1 VPATLKKGNGGN
13 LYVAERL
20 RSNHKLYNADP
31 KEECAKR
38 CYEDH
43 ASSTFTLL
51 YDEYCMC
58 ASDTNLVTEN
68 NAYTV
73 SIPSY
78 WGNKYCSDK
87 VSKGSVATSSSAYVG
102 GDAQTCAN
110 ECAKKLFEGKL
121 GDVDIT
127 QDTTIYVSHGNCCSR
142 PTGCFCHAQT
152 LNGQCSDSAN
162 QIYYSTYTLRKLSIT
177 AQSLSWI
184 VEAAKSYT
192 IDSNAFSELYNRD
205 KTIECANR
213 CMVKFPDTQK
223 IVMDENNGC
232 ACGIGACKT
241 IKPAEGKKV
250 YALSQNPHDLATIF
264 ECESQSGLEMTS
276 VQCKCGDDAMCSTG
290 SYCSAAKYEYLQESG
305 TVCPSGTER
314 VTSYE
319 ECSEA
324 IKNMKADV
332 CSGKLCKTDKVLSF
346 WTASQPVGCYW
357 NQAADE
363 TRSNGWKG
371 LATVY
376 MRHRAPS
383 SNNHHPQYRL
393 QKGMIGGHPRDYKG
407 LSCTSKPEI
416 YTTSFTHGN
425 GKDADKVFN
434 QQCAHWCVTT
444 HLTNTCGEDLT
455 GIMAG
460 TNNKCYCAYLQ
471 SHGTYKYVSADYT
484 TYDLVFDRNDRA
496 ICRNKVEDIKPVCLE
511 TPRRPTSEEYYFA
524 KTCDIPIKTF
534 EECIAAIK
542 MTDGSKYLGVTQVN
556 WWTEPT
562 GCFRMHNNAYFN
574 SHATG
579 TPIQNIAGFRAVGC
593 KRKKSEP
600 VGLDSN
606 AINLTP
612 DFVYNFKEGQ
622 CGISKGQYLPSRGYV
637 LDEQHAF
644 CVNGRFPMEG
654 FNTDVKY
661 EAGHFTDGFDNLFET
676 IYEGK
681 RCTGPGQGK
690 PIFGEYSESHT
701 ANTMP
706 SGAHVSQH
714 LAWFDDLGNYCGA
727 NSGDSYAGYPC
738 KQNNIPNCWGDCDN
752 DGQCAAGLKCF
763 QRDGNEMPPTC
774 HGSET
779 GYNGYD
785 YCYDPNGPRV
795 RNGNPLR
802 HASNFD
808 VECAR
813 RCADSYPS
821 KNLDGFYRAYG
832 GGTCTC
838 LWTDGCSS
846 TSTWDTDA
854 TSPMPPGFLT
864 RRFLPETKRLL
875 KTAYGTKRISKD
887 HPLYDPDPN
896 TECMNR
902 CLAAYPDTKYFY
914 VTSGGLV
921 PENECVCATS
931 SCTDRKKTDSPV
943 KIYKIDAGPIDMALE
958 NALAQEQGRN
968 DKSVSAW
975 TKSTD
980 FNSQEKR
987 IAKVKTWT
995 KKFDGECATD
1005 ATLTAVGL
1013 DQRRMYAGLPSGAD
1027 GPTSTY
1033 PDGTTAAQATHQK
1046 RVDECA
1052 KACQRHYPEYR
1063 GFFVRHQSQSIKKG
1077 RCYCEHEP
1085 SATCTRSVST
1095 DYERWDFV
1103 EAVNPLDQGCA
1114 AAKWSELMC
1123 NGDDPIQL
1131 LETREYFKTNC
1142 RWLNHHKDTYAI
1154 FDAPASG
1161 QTSCAANGYEPITTA
1176 AECLAAG
1183 IALSNDVDGV
1193 ITTANWA
1200 NQIGYCFKWGGSTF
1214 FNPQTTSDKCG
1225 HTSYLGNPDYGP
1237 CICKKSGS
1245 TYGCVPKE
1253 EGAQTDGVHLAD
1265 LYTGCME
1272 ATGVSNDFK
1281 RTSIIE
1287 DVPMTGAG
1295 AKTCMEKCKVAGFSN
1310 MILYCPNVA
1319 PDGSHRVH
1327 CSCSI
1332 LVGAQS
1338 SKAMFPRTSDGRC
1351 EGRGNIGTANGP
1363 VVNPSWYGHCWN
1375 SANDN
1380 VGFGRGL
1387 VDGFR
1392 FGHGD
1397 VRAFYNIEAFQT
1409 EGNTVKVAVKV
1420 TSSTQSS
1427 DYGSYS
1433 SSRAF
1438 DNDFGT
1444 YSHTALRTN
1453 GHWIQANLVSG
1464 IKKISRVDIYNKGTG
1479 DIAARLKNF
1488 KIEYQ
1493 LTSSTSWEKC
1503 SSESGTFTDM
1513 RGYPCIV
1520 EDPRGIKAVRVRM
1533 EPSGF
1538 KFIRT
1543 GECNT
1548 GDEWWKSNSLTG
1560 NEAERAE
1567 KCAAL
1572 CRKTNYRG
1580 FIISPTGGCYCESA
1594 NSKTCGVDND
1604 SWRRYDFNNHY
1615 LHLRE
1620 MKIYQDA
1627 RVSSDEAYDVKFGYC
1642 DTTKIQTYMGTPYH
1656 VNQHLTWF
1664 DDLGTKCSGS
1674 GTSVRG
1680 YTCKQNNI
1688 PNCWGDC
1695 DNDGQCASGLKCFQR
1710 NGNEM
1715 PPSCAES
1722 TGTSG
1727 GDYCYDPGKPRN
1739 VDWQTCADRC
1749 KNTDGCIAFRWYS
1762 YSGINYC
1769 DLAGDNCDNPITSG
1783 PHWHSYILR
1792 ESPTNGYRGYCT
1804 DVLAGHPKYTSG
1816 TLATCKADCDAAGAL
1831 CLGYSYQHDDTHQCI
1846 LSSTSC
1852 MEENQYE
1859 ENRYSWRRY
1868 PKEVPEKL
1876 EVAAYLAPL
1885 TQVFGSGVTKYPVL
1899 PEDVVFEGCGHC
1911 ASTQNYFIPF
1921 HQEFGDLGA
1930 DPLPVFSPPLDA
1942 PFVVD
1947 NSYHTALTSIGHEL
1961 MYKQCAQ
1968 VCALSDPTR
1977 PFGFVRTTDRICY
1990 CSAGCNGRSKSS
2002 SSQGEK
2008 CTPSSAEYYASFKAA
2023 GRLQQFSRP
2032 VPPYK
2037 PINWIISKGSMMKV
2051 TGVHMEVKSPATCA
2065 QFCAADG
2072 CKWFRHGGVGKF
2084 ADMCTTMAPGTMKTP
2099 QFRLTYNK
2107 AYCKNTVGYNT
2118 FLSESELTSLRGVSR
2133 DHMRDHWF
2141 YEWARKRTREG
2152 CARHC
2157 YARGHTA
2164 FFVQFDHKPISCSC
2178 AKDSCDVWDTA
2189 SNTVNVVSQSCCRVF
2204 HITEPKTTP
2213 TADFYND
2220 KAYEWYGLR
2229 GYYMREY
2236 GHHWMQHVNPSY
2248 TNPVTG
2254 VADLSRDLG
2263 RSPPRLPTS
2272 DVLYDLDPL
2281 QECANRCAAAG
2292 WQLFFSN
2299 AASSSVVGAFS
2310 DLCSACGTNDLA
2322 KYWDAS
2328 GLVSSSH
2335 HNAYV
2340 IKQVAGVTGTYE
2352 VGPTVTWR
2360 EKTKSTQYKDCS
2372 STRNWESNNLEYKS
2386 FSQSLSKSK
2395 EPEECKC
2402 GENAFCT
2409 AEEDCLETKDGFGG
2423 SSSYECKRRIMPE
2436 HLQTLQTGHTQV
2448 LATIPERNVE
2458 FWNAGFDAEEDVC
2471 RCGTGYGTF
2480 CRPSQTCFTHG
2491 NEALCGDFLGPD
2503 NAVGFS
2509 TTCPQGKYSPTLDQA
2524 IDCLDCPAGYFSGI
2538 GASKC
2543 TACAA
2548 GTYSDTTGAS
2558 STSSCKKCP
2567 QGYFSNKCETVEEG
2581 LFMAIK
2587 ESEFVNGYRS
2597 LGDGS
2602 CTNVRFLP
2610 EGEFPPLLPADH
2622 PLYDA
2627 NRIKECRNRC
2637 RNAYPDSFTFFVKTS
2652 DENRCA
2658 CNENNC
2664 ETVPS
2669 PALRSKKGRITWKGW
2684 SPAKRPLG
2692 QCEGDCDSD
2701 GDCAGDMKCKQI
2713 NWWPSSLWTN
2723 VVDDCS
2729 GLRRRY
2735 ADYCYLPQ
2743 HLKSDDMFTA
2753 YEMMGDGG
2761 CSREGGQSMCKP
2773 CAPGTF
2779 SPADDE
2785 YGRSVCYACSVGS
2798 LDVCPLCGFTD
2809 GTTLNTGRC
2818 GCGGKSCKA
2827 NSYCF
2832 VNDLGGFCN
2841 TRPVPK
2847 QGISSVGESGDI
2859 TDLQCSSS
2867 KTSNQI
2873 TTTTPTMYVP
2883 YDVHEGF
2890 VQLDISGTDNEI
2902 WSAYRADIDW
2912 GDILQIRVKS
2922 SLVNMD
2928 SPRNY
2933 PASWAPETFYKSGAD
2948 FISSTKSLSLRADFL
2963 YQYLRIFTHPVDPRG
2978 DTWHGSLDMDNVHV
2992 EYLYEPASEKVRKY
3006 EAYMNNEYT
3015 ECYPASGQIKTKTNP
3030 SPKKWSASYPDSLYD
3045 GATYN
3050 GCPQVS
3056 FQGEYDAT
3064 NTHEYA
3070 KPKFVNVCGDIMCVN
3085 SYCQYLNEEKTKGT
3099 CTQYLHSTDHYDKV
3113 SYNNY
3118 DHDPSWQS
3126 RVYHGEYAVGP
3137 CGKSFGASDNYDEYC
3152 IRTGRTTYNTGDF
3165 KRYVEDVVTEGFHYR
3180 CEFRGRC
3187 GDGSERIY
3195 DNPIFGGHLP
3205 LAVYSCDDAL
3215 ADVTC
3220 GSIMG
3225 DGKSSYNS
3233 GRWSTPGQVFCNTC
3247 KEGYEPTDLDRFKLM
3262 SPDYAPSEHIECSPC
3277 LYNEGTYSDTAGI
3290 RECKKMNGC
3299 SRGHKF
3305 VHQTVMSY
3313 TVLRQYNKQ
3322 KDVRFDFDGNA
3333 QRNAY
3338 SLKFK
3343 FPEYLRESSPGTI
3356 VLGGGC
3362 AACPNGYYSEVTDL
3376 SEDCKPKTKQCIG
3389 SYYPSC
3395 ARSEDLNGNCR
3406 GSGIFSMYGESDK
3419 LYRECKNDMCH
3430 ERMTF
3435 AVTDWDASGILSDN
3449 DHRNFEC
3456 IDTMSEL
3463 YNRAQTPTC
3472 SLIEGGVRD
3481 RECYPCP
3488 PGSYSDVLDAEQCT
3502 VCPVGK
3508 FQPGT
3513 GMDLTNCF
3521 ECGAGTYQDQ
3531 TGQTECKYCADSQ
3544 TSVPGSIACTAC
3556 AAGRYMSATNI
3567 AYVRRVTGWCK
3578 NPFHTYCFDPLIPKY
3593 SGQTWR
3599 NVPNDDK
3606 DFSDIAETCPFI
3618 KILPAIELYD
3628 RAKTRDILQA
3638 DACANACRAYPGF
3651 IVHHAQGHQTD
3662 GRCYCTMKVHPN
3674 CDIEGVDTNVAG
3686 EWVTYA
3692 MGTADG
3698 AQPGCVECPAGKFSG
3713 VQDPLCNDCPAR
3725 HFALP
3730 GAESCTPWTGNCPLG
3745 HEGLLYPTKTR
3756 DLLCHEC
3763 APGFFRNTL
3772 ATVDIRDIFEKT
3784 STKTVTQTDPTT
3796 TLPAGEFKAEFRF
3809 KLINE
3814 KDTINTC
3821 VFDTGVLPADQE
3833 NSACPELTSYNIP
3846 VPNDIEF
3853 CPEGTH
3859 VYYNGARCCRND
3871 VDTSGNPVKFTSR
3884 TCKDNNY
3891 EPCPAGANEGACSE
3905 KTDDFVHSNGVCVH
3919 VAYTRQKMQCSAGS
3933 VIPYRAAEDAQ
3944 DCAYLC
3950 AQELKNNNLG
3960 LFASSQ
3966 KVKHFASYTW
3976 KSGSGNAC
3984 YCHPLSTDIG
3994 DCNLEEDAYQIVE
4007 IHTKMA
4013 GPSGLK
4019 QYGPTA
4025 GESDNYL
4032 PHINANK
4039 PSSRVFAS
4047 HVTYF
4052 DITARNHDL
4061 SSEKCNDACTAL
4073 NSKSIHMLHSKAY
4086 GYETS
4091 FQNKNIDSKPTMVNK
4106 GGSAHLFGDLGICE
4120 GDCDSDSHCAGNL
4133 ICFQRG
4139 SNEPVP
4145 GCSGTFTSGWDVCVK
4160 PTPSAMN
4167 IPYATSYHG
4176 SAETLRFDNNG
4187 NTCSGTANGC
4197 SLHNIPRCRADC
4209 DSDSQCADG
4218 MFCHQKGS
4226 KVWTPGCSGSS
4237 SAPSDYDYCY
4247 DPEIYEPTYFI
4258 ALGDSVQIVDRV
4270 QCFCSSLEASEC
4282 DSASVD
4288 VSVEEMGLFSF
4299 ESYSSVRSERSS
4311 CVEHGLAGCND
4322 ETKFRTFGGTHL
4334 EDVRCDDCPPG
4345 RFNLDG
4351 NAFDCET
4358 QRCQCLEDG
4367 IMTTER
4373 NCTKDNPSY
4382 CDVCFSGYEIV
4393 PTGGEA
4399 VLMHEDVPH
4408 AYSGKCCSKFSG
4420 GSFHGECG
4428 SCTATE
4434 CLDMMCTEGYEDVNL
4449 NLTDG
4454 CEFKHCASW
4463 SIASTPT
4470 EVCASDPGEH
4480 HFDLNTLAYFIDSD
4494 TTSKPPNFQLTDD
4507 AILRIAKFI
4516 KLYYDGDW
4524 MGNLIQ
4530 SFSSNIVASK
4540 TSREMY
4546 DSDIFVAVDAC
4557 LAEDP
4562 VGGNCKIYGLISNFG
4577 IMPEWDVTKVT
4588 DMKNLFK
4595 GRKEMNADL
4604 SKWKTSSAVDMSGMF
4619 YDCTAFNADVSNWD
4633 VSSVRDM
4640 SSMFY
4645 SGRQPKVILES
4656 ERDPVTERNV
4666 YTKVESYVKTEFDQN
4681 LNKWDVRSVMD
4692 MTAMFT
4698 NADEFDGQIGEWK
4711 TQSVRSFKDMFNNA
4725 QRFNCDISLW
4735 DMQSATD
4742 VSGMFEQSLF
4752 DQDISQWNFDK
4763 VINASRMFYHNA
4775 NFNNGVPTMPR
4786 VLDLTSMFEGAA
4798 SFNSPTYQVT
4808 EKYTKTKNMFKG
4820 ATAFQAN
4827 NVCEH
4832 PLDGPPSE
4840 CGLAITDA
4848 DFKAALHECLSTS
4861 LAGDC
4866 PESPFGVLSKWKTS
4880 KITNMQNL
4888 FAIRVAVQ
4896 ETLECYAFTGDIS
4909 KWDTSNVEDM
4919 SGAFELCDFTLDLS
4933 EWNTSSIRNMENMF
4947 RRSTFNGDLSKWD
4960 VSSLNNAK
4968 QMFAHSQFNGDI
4980 KNWQVAALTDAT
4992 EMFKGS
4998 TFEQALS
5005 KWKIHPT
5012 TQIANILDDT
5022 YIDKLQCIQ
5031 DSNGKVDVTSCDGC
5045 LSDIHVPGY
5054 PTFAPDSVTTKNAY
5068 GFQVVKKIQTSDN
5081 SLDKCLA
5088 KCLQNP
5094 SVFNGAIY
5102 NSKTTCRYYAYDA
5115 VANGCTLG
5123 FCVDAYDIDCDT
5135 WTDKV
5140 ECQRQ
5145 KSLPLHKQ
5153 PCFTLDTINVPGQS
5167 TVSMQNKDRDSTP
5180 ALDIHLIHEINACPI
5195 RDIETVVD
5203 LYFEGVSPYGDIS
5216 TWDVSQVTDL
5226 SDLQLAGRVFSGL
5239 PAIVDMSTW
5248 DVSSVTSMKNLFSS
5262 SGPGFVTTCAT
5273 PAENSAECSA
5283 IAIKA
5288 GVSYQGTRDWSG
5300 EPVGCFTNGQYAY
5313 FNTHATG
5320 STYLNRLIGC
5330 KSTVP
5335 SLGFGDLG
5343 DWDVSSV
5350 QTMEGMFARSV
5361 NIKGIDKWDM
5371 TSVSD
5376 ATNMFKDNVLFDGNL
5391 VNWDLQNTD
5400 VTSMFSGATKWLA
5413 VNSLVN
5419 KVISTKVVDSN
5430 IHSLVQACL
5439 KEDMQGHCS
5448 NIMSVPM
5455 EDWDT
5460 SAITDMSGLFKN
5472 ERTFNVNLA
5481 KWDVSAVENFSEMF
5495 YGCEF
5500 FNHNLPWTTSSA
5512 TNMDKMFFGASEFN
5526 GLINSWDVSK
5536 VTTMKQMFYN
5546 AKRFTD
5552 DISGW
5557 SYRSGLDYVHFFTG
5571 ANAFNDR
5578 FECVRYYMRSSGRC
5592 TDDPGGQYLRQ
5603 SECKT
5608 AQNEIKPWGYTTPRY
5623 SWMPW
5628 SHRSSWTPAGCWWYP
5643 YRNYLYYNRYKQS
5656 RRSCSYWRRCFCKDP
5671 FGVTPSTCSPRHTI
5685 RGGSVPSI
5693 EQFELRKSV
5702 NDCLEEDPD
5711 LGECSNW
5718 AALSGLGTMP
5728 NWDVSKIKDM
5738 SRLFKD
5744 RRGFNVDVSAWDVS
5758 NVDNMQEMFMNAVD
5772 FSRDISGWNFKY
5784 DVFRKDMFE
5793 NAKKFF
5799 LDCEETKCYTFF
5811 KQ

>member
-1 VPATLKKGNGGN
+1 
-13 LYVAERL
+13 
-20 RSNHKLYNADP
+20 
-31 KEECAKR
+31 
-38 CYEDH
+38 
-43 ASSTFTLL
+43 
-51 YDEYCMC
+51 
-58 ASDTNLVTEN
+58 
-68 NAYTV
+68 
-73 SIPSY
+73 
-78 WGNKYCSDK
+78 
-87 VSKGSVATSSSAYVG
+87 
-102 GDAQTCAN
+102 
-110 ECAKKLFEGKL
+110 
-121 GDVDIT
+121 
-127 QDTTIYVSHGNCCSR
+127 
-142 PTGCFCHAQT
+142 
-152 LNGQCSDSAN
+152 
-162 QIYYSTYTLRKLSIT
+162 
-177 AQSLSWI
+177 
-184 VEAAKSYT
+184 
-192 IDSNAFSELYNRD
+192 
-205 KTIECANR
+205 
-213 CMVKFPDTQK
+213 
-223 IVMDENNGC
+223 
-232 ACGIGACKT
+232 
-241 IKPAEGKKV
+241 
-250 YALSQNPHDLATIF
+250 
-264 ECESQSGLEMTS
+264 
-276 VQCKCGDDAMCSTG
+276 
-290 SYCSAAKYEYLQESG
+290 
-305 TVCPSGTER
+305 
-314 VTSYE
+314 
-319 ECSEA
+319 
-324 IKNMKADV
+324 
-332 CSGKLCKTDKVLSF
+332 
-346 WTASQPVGCYW
+346 
-357 NQAADE
+357 
-363 TRSNGWKG
+363 
-371 LATVY
+371 
-376 MRHRAPS
+376 
-383 SNNHHPQYRL
+383 
-393 QKGMIGGHPRDYKG
+393 
-407 LSCTSKPEI
+407 
-416 YTTSFTHGN
+416 
-425 GKDADKVFN
+425 
-434 QQCAHWCVTT
+434 
-444 HLTNTCGEDLT
+444 
-455 GIMAG
+455 
-460 TNNKCYCAYLQ
+460 
-471 SHGTYKYVSADYT
+471 
-484 TYDLVFDRNDRA
+484 
-496 ICRNKVEDIKPVCLE
+496 
-511 TPRRPTSEEYYFA
+511 
-524 KTCDIPIKTF
+524 
-534 EECIAAIK
+534 
-542 MTDGSKYLGVTQVN
+542 
-556 WWTEPT
+556 
-562 GCFRMHNNAYFN
+562 
-574 SHATG
+574 
-579 TPIQNIAGFRAVGC
+579 
-593 KRKKSEP
+593 
-600 VGLDSN
+600 
-606 AINLTP
+606 
-612 DFVYNFKEGQ
+612 
-622 CGISKGQYLPSRGYV
+622 
-637 LDEQHAF
+637 
-644 CVNGRFPMEG
+644 
-654 FNTDVKY
+654 
-661 EAGHFTDGFDNLFET
+661 
-676 IYEGK
+676 
-681 RCTGPGQGK
+681 
-690 PIFGEYSESHT
+690 
-701 ANTMP
+701 
-706 SGAHVSQH
+706 
-714 LAWFDDLGNYCGA
+714 
-727 NSGDSYAGYPC
+727 
-738 KQNNIPNCWGDCDN
+738 
-752 DGQCAAGLKCF
+752 
-763 QRDGNEMPPTC
+763 
-774 HGSET
+774 
-779 GYNGYD
+779 
-785 YCYDPNGPRV
+785 
-795 RNGNPLR
+795 
-802 HASNFD
+802 
-808 VECAR
+808 
-813 RCADSYPS
+813 
-821 KNLDGFYRAYG
+821 
-832 GGTCTC
+832 
-838 LWTDGCSS
+838 
-846 TSTWDTDA
+846 
-854 TSPMPPGFLT
+854 
-864 RRFLPETKRLL
+864 
-875 KTAYGTKRISKD
+875 
-887 HPLYDPDPN
+887 
-896 TECMNR
+896 
-902 CLAAYPDTKYFY
+902 
-914 VTSGGLV
+914 
-921 PENECVCATS
+921 
-931 SCTDRKKTDSPV
+931 
-943 KIYKIDAGPIDMALE
+943 
-958 NALAQEQGRN
+958 
-968 DKSVSAW
+968 
-975 TKSTD
+975 
-980 FNSQEKR
+980 
-987 IAKVKTWT
+987 
-995 KKFDGECATD
+995 
-1005 ATLTAVGL
+1005 
-1013 DQRRMYAGLPSGAD
+1013 
-1027 GPTSTY
+1027 
-1033 PDGTTAAQATHQK
+1033 
-1046 RVDECA
+1046 
-1052 KACQRHYPEYR
+1052 
-1063 GFFVRHQSQSIKKG
+1063 
-1077 RCYCEHEP
+1077 
-1085 SATCTRSVST
+1085 
-1095 DYERWDFV
+1095 
-1103 EAVNPLDQGCA
+1103 
-1114 AAKWSELMC
+1114 
-1123 NGDDPIQL
+1123 
-1131 LETREYFKTNC
+1131 
-1142 RWLNHHKDTYAI
+1142 
-1154 FDAPASG
+1154 
-1161 QTSCAANGYEPITTA
+1161 
-1176 AECLAAG
+1176 
-1183 IALSNDVDGV
+1183 
-1193 ITTANWA
+1193 
-1200 NQIGYCFKWGGSTF
+1200 
-1214 FNPQTTSDKCG
+1214 
-1225 HTSYLGNPDYGP
+1225 
-1237 CICKKSGS
+1237 
-1245 TYGCVPKE
+1245 
-1253 EGAQTDGVHLAD
+1253 
-1265 LYTGCME
+1265 
-1272 ATGVSNDFK
+1272 
-1281 RTSIIE
+1281 
-1287 DVPMTGAG
+1287 
-1295 AKTCMEKCKVAGFSN
+1295 
-1310 MILYCPNVA
+1310 
-1319 PDGSHRVH
+1319 
-1327 CSCSI
+1327 
-1332 LVGAQS
+1332 
-1338 SKAMFPRTSDGRC
+1338 
-1351 EGRGNIGTANGP
+1351 
-1363 VVNPSWYGHCWN
+1363 
-1375 SANDN
+1375 
-1380 VGFGRGL
+1380 
-1387 VDGFR
+1387 
-1392 FGHGD
+1392 
-1397 VRAFYNIEAFQT
+1397 
-1409 EGNTVKVAVKV
+1409 
-1420 TSSTQSS
+1420 
-1427 DYGSYS
+1427 
-1433 SSRAF
+1433 
-1438 DNDFGT
+1438 
-1444 YSHTALRTN
+1444 
-1453 GHWIQANLVSG
+1453 
-1464 IKKISRVDIYNKGTG
+1464 
-1479 DIAARLKNF
+1479 
-1488 KIEYQ
+1488 
-1493 LTSSTSWEKC
+1493 
-1503 SSESGTFTDM
+1503 M

-1520 EDPRGIKAVRVRM
+1520 EAPGGIKAVRVRM

-1538 KFIRT
+1538 KYIRT

-1548 GDEWWKSNSLTG
+1548 GSEWWKSNSLTG
-1560 NEAERAE
+1560 NDAERAE
-1567 KCAAL
+1567 QCAAL
-1572 CRKTNYRG
+1572 CRHTNYRG

-1594 NSKTCGVDND
+1594 NSATCGVDND
-1604 SWRRYDFNNHY
+1604 SWRRYDFTNHY

-1642 DTTKIQTYMGTPYH
+1642 DSTKIQTYMGTPYH
-1656 VNQHLTWF
+1656 DDQHLTWF

-1680 YTCKQNNI
+1680 FPCTQNNI

-1715 PPSCAES
+1715 PPSCA
-1722 TGTSG
+1722 GDDGASG

-1769 DLAGDNCDNPITSG
+1769 DLAGDNCDNPITTSTNN
-1783 PHWHSYILR
+1783 WHSYILR
-1792 ESPTNGYRGYCT
+1792 ESPTNGFRGYCT
-1804 DVLAGHPKYTSG
+1804 DVLAEKYTSG
-1816 TLATCKADCDAAGAL
+1816 TLAKCKADCDAAGAS

-1859 ENRYSWRRY
+1859 ENTYSWRRY

-1911 ASTQNYFIPF
+1911 QSSQNYFIPF
-1921 HQEFGDLGA
+1921 RQEFGDLGA

-1947 NSYHTALTSIGHEL
+1947 NSYHTALTSKNIGHEL

-1977 PFGFVRTTDRICY
+1977 PFGFVRTLDRICY
-1990 CSAGCNGRSKSS
+1990 CSTGCNGRSASNVA
-2002 SSQGEK
+2002 QGEK
-2008 CTPSSAEYYASFKAA
+2008 CAPSSSTHYYASFKAA

-2107 AYCKNTVGYNT
+2107 AYCKNDVGYNT
-2118 FLSESELTSLRGVSR
+2118 FLSESELTSLSGVSR
-2133 DHMRDHWF
+2133 DHMRDTTT

-2164 FFVQFDHKPISCSC
+2164 FFVHFDHKPISCAC
-2178 AKDSCDVWDTA
+2178 AKDRCDIYDTGSA
-2189 SNTVNVVSQSCCRVF
+2189 DTVADSSSCRVF

-2236 GHHWMQHVNPSY
+2236 GKHWMQYVNPSY
-2248 TNPVTG
+2248 TDPVTG

-2263 RSPPRLPTS
+2263 RGPPRLPTS
-2272 DVLYDLDPL
+2272 HVLYDLDPL

-2292 WQLFFSN
+2292 WQLFFN
-2299 AASSSVVGAFS
+2299 
-2310 DLCSACGTNDLA
+2310 DYELCSACGTNDLA
-2322 KYWDAS
+2322 KYWDAT
-2328 GLVSSSH
+2328 GLGSWANS
-2335 HNAYV
+2335 NAYV

-2360 EKTKSTQYKDCS
+2360 EKTKSKEYKDCS
-2372 STRNWESNNLEYKS
+2372 STSNWESQFSPYKS

-2436 HLQTLQTGHTQV
+2436 HLQTPQTGHTQV

-2509 TTCPQGKYSPTLDQA
+2509 TTCPQGKYSPTLDQD
-2524 IDCLDCPAGYFSGI
+2524 IDCLDCPAGYFSGT

-2558 STSSCKKCP
+2558 STSSCKTCP
-2567 QGYFSNKCETVEEG
+2567 QGYFSNNCETVEEG

-2622 PLYDA
+2622 ILYDA

-2652 DENRCA
+2652 HEYRCA
-2658 CNENNC
+2658 CNIDNC

-2701 GDCAGDMKCKQI
+2701 RDCAGDMKCKQI

-2729 GLRRRY
+2729 GLRKRY
-2735 ADYCYLPQ
+2735 ADYCYLPE

-2779 SPADDE
+2779 SPANDE

-2809 GTTLNTGRC
+2809 GTTLNTERC
-2818 GCGGKSCKA
+2818 GCAGKSCKA

-2867 KTSNQI
+2867 KTGYGI
-2873 TTTTPTMYVP
+2873 ATTTPTMYVP

-2890 VQLDISGTDNEI
+2890 AKLDISGTDNEI

-2992 EYLYEPASEKVRKY
+2992 EYLYDPASDKVKLY
-3006 EAYMNNEYT
+3006 EAYMNNKYT

-3030 SPKKWSASYPDSLYD
+3030 SPKKWSISYPDSLYD
-3045 GATYN
+3045 GTTYN

-3056 FQGEYDAT
+3056 FEGEYDAT
-3064 NTHEYA
+3064 GTYEYA
-3070 KPKFVNVCGDIMCVN
+3070 KPKFVNVCGDIMCEN

-3118 DHDPSWQS
+3118 DHDPTSQS

-3137 CGKSFGASDNYDEYC
+3137 CGKSFGAFDNYDEYC
-3152 IRTGRTTYNTGDF
+3152 IRTGKTTYNTGDF
-3165 KRYVEDVVTEGFHYR
+3165 QRYVEDLVTEGFHYR
-3180 CEFRGRC
+3180 CELRGRC
-3187 GDGSERIY
+3187 GDGGEKSY
-3195 DNPIFGGHLP
+3195 VNPIFGGHLP

-3215 ADVTC
+3215 ADDTC

-3262 SPDYAPSEHIECSPC
+3262 SPDYAATEHIECSPC

-3338 SLKFK
+3338 SLKFE

-3488 PGSYSDVLDAEQCT
+3488 PGSYSDVLDAEGCT

-3513 GMDLTNCF
+3513 GMDLTNCV

-3544 TSVPGSIACTAC
+3544 TSEPGSSVCTAC
-3556 AAGRYMSATNI
+3556 AAGRFMTTTDI
-3567 AYVRRVTGWCK
+3567 AYVRRLAGWCK

-3599 NVPNDDK
+3599 NVPNDEK
-3606 DFSDIAETCPFI
+3606 DFSDIAETCPLI
-3618 KILPAIELYD
+3618 KDLPVIDLVN

-3674 CDIEGVDTNVAG
+3674 CDVEGVDTNVAG

-3698 AQPGCVECPAGKFSG
+3698 AQPGCVECPAGRFSG
-3713 VQDPLCNDCPAR
+3713 VQDPLCNVCPAR
-3725 HFALP
+3725 HFALS
-3730 GAESCTPWTGNCPLG
+3730 GAESCTPWAENCPLG
-3745 HEGLLYPTKTR
+3745 QEGLLYPTKTR
-3756 DLLCHEC
+3756 DLVCHEC

-3772 ATVDIRDIFEKT
+3772 ATVDIRDNFEKT
-3784 STKTVTQTDPTT
+3784 STKTVTQTDPMS
-3796 TLPAGEFKAEFRF
+3796 TLPAGKIAEPFAPYNAGIDIGADVLMIKLTQGLYGCPIQIFVRSGSKWVGPNRDLTFSADKFWCRPSGSSSYYSTFTTVYPGVEYKYAGSEAEFRF
-3809 KLINE
+3809 KFINE
-3814 KDTINTC
+3814 KDSINTC
-3821 VFDTGVLPADQE
+3821 VFDTGVLAQDIEKSVCPA
-3833 NSACPELTSYNIP
+3833 LTSYDIP
-3846 VPNDIEF
+3846 VPNDIQF

-3859 VYYNGARCCRND
+3859 VYYNGARCCRNE
-3871 VDTSGNPVKFTSR
+3871 VDMSGRPVKYTSQ

-3891 EPCPAGANEGACSE
+3891 EPCPSDTLVGACSD
-3905 KTDDFVHSNGVCVH
+3905 KTDDFINSDGVCAH
-3919 VAYTRQKMQCSAGS
+3919 VAYIRHGMQCGGAAWP
-3933 VIPYRAAEDAQ
+3933 VIPNRAAVDAQ

-3950 AQELKNNNLG
+3950 GQELKNNNLG
-3960 LFASSQ
+3960 IFASSQ
-3966 KVKHFASYTW
+3966 KIKHFASYAWTPD
-3976 KSGSGNAC
+3976 SGNAC
-3984 YCHPLSTDIG
+3984 YCHPLSTGIG
-3994 DCNLEEDAYQIVE
+3994 DCNLESYVYQIVE

-4013 GPSGLK
+4013 ESTGHK
-4019 QYGPTA
+4019 KYGPTA

-4032 PHINANK
+4032 PYLNAYK
-4039 PSSRVFAS
+4039 PFSRVFGS
-4047 HVTYF
+4047 HITYF
-4052 DITARNHDL
+4052 DISARNRVL
-4061 SSEKCNDACTAL
+4061 SSEKCNEACNAL
-4073 NSKSIHMLHSKAY
+4073 DSTKSIHMLHSKAY
-4086 GYETS
+4086 GYVGS
-4091 FQNKNIDSKPTMVNK
+4091 FQNTNVAYEPTMVNK
-4106 GGSAHLFGDLGICE
+4106 GPSAHLFGKLPTCA
-4120 GDCDSDSHCAGNL
+4120 GDCDSDSHCATGNV
-4133 ICFQRG
+4133 CFQRN
-4139 SNEPVP
+4139 SDEPVP
-4145 GCSGTFTSGWDVCVK
+4145 GCSGTFPYAWDVCI
-4160 PTPSAMN
+4160 SSGG
-4167 IPYATSYHG
+4167 TSSFQAIG
-4176 SAETLRFDNNG
+4176 EDVQTLHR
-4187 NTCSGTANGC
+4187 T
-4197 SLHNIPRCRADC
+4197 
-4209 DSDSQCADG
+4209 
-4218 MFCHQKGS
+4218 
-4226 KVWTPGCSGSS
+4226 
-4237 SAPSDYDYCY
+4237 
-4247 DPEIYEPTYFI
+4247 
-4258 ALGDSVQIVDRV
+4258 
-4270 QCFCSSLEASEC
+4270 QCFCSTLEASQC
-4282 DSASVD
+4282 DSESVD

-4299 ESYSSVRSERSS
+4299 ESYSSERNEVSS
-4311 CVEHGLAGCND
+4311 CVEHGLDGCSD
-4322 ETKFRTFGGTHL
+4322 ETKYRTFGGTHL
-4334 EDVRCDDCPPG
+4334 EDVRCDNCPPG
-4345 RFNLDG
+4345 RYNLDG
-4351 NAFDCET
+4351 NAFDCEILP
-4358 QRCQCLEDG
+4358 CECHEDG
-4367 IMTTER
+4367 TLEISR
-4373 NCTKDNPSY
+4373 NCTTAEPSFCTSCY
-4382 CDVCFSGYEIV
+4382 DGYQVEETSLAENDFV
-4393 PTGGEA
+4393 RGSTYYKKTGQ
-4399 VLMHEDVPH
+4399 
-4408 AYSGKCCSKFSG
+4408 CCSKFSMNG
-4420 GSFHGECG
+4420 YNGHCNL
-4428 SCTATE
+4428 CTETE
-4434 CLDMMCTEGYEDVNL
+4434 CLEMECLSSYEDVNQDL
-4449 NLTDG
+4449 ADG

-4463 SIASTPT
+4463 EISEIPTQVCTPRP
-4470 EVCASDPGEH
+4470 DDH
-4480 HFDLNTLAYFIDSD
+4480 HFDVNTLAYFVDDKMMSQ
-4494 TTSKPPNFQLTDD
+4494 KPDFDVTDD
-4507 AILRIAKFI
+4507 AILRLAKFI
-4516 KLYYDGDW
+4516 KLYYDENWLGTQIKGYSSKVVSNQATRPLNDVSIRDAVQKCLKEAPKNGDCK
-4524 MGNLIQ
+4524 NY
-4530 SFSSNIVASK
+4530 A
-4540 TSREMY
+4540 
-4546 DSDIFVAVDAC
+4546 
-4557 LAEDP
+4557 LA
-4562 VGGNCKIYGLISNFG
+4562 SNFG
-4577 IMPEWDVTKVT
+4577 VVTQWDVSEVT
-4588 DMKNLFK
+4588 DMSALFEGHDAFNGDVTAWDVSSVEDMSFMFSDCQAFDQDISNWVVSK
-4595 GRKEMNADL
+4595 VRDMSFMFSNSRKTRTILESEIDPVLQINVY
-4604 SKWKTSSAVDMSGMF
+4604 TSVDSFVRTSFNRPLASWDTSGVIDMSGMF
-4619 YDCTAFNADVSNWD
+4619 
-4633 VSSVRDM
+4633 
-4640 SSMFY
+4640 
-4645 SGRQPKVILES
+4645 K
-4656 ERDPVTERNV
+4656 
-4666 YTKVESYVKTEFDQN
+4666 
-4681 LNKWDVRSVMD
+4681 
-4692 MTAMFT
+4692 
-4698 NADEFDGQIGEWK
+4698 NADEFNQDLNIWDTGK
-4711 TQSVRSFKDMFNNA
+4711 VRSFSKMFENA
-4725 QRFNCDISLW
+4725 RYFNGNITNW
-4735 DMQSATD
+4735 NTQSAVD
-4742 VSGMFEQSLF
+4742 VSGMFSNSVF
-4752 DQDISQWNFDK
+4752 NYDISYWNFNRVTTAK
-4763 VINASRMFYHNA
+4763 EMFYN
-4775 NFNNGVPTMPR
+4775 NQVFNKGVPNMP
-4786 VLDLTSMFEGAA
+4786 LCMDMESMFEGAS
-4798 SFNSPTYQVT
+4798 SFAHEFNQYTD
-4808 EKYTKTKNMFKG
+4808 KYATTTNVFKD
-4820 ATAFQAN
+4820 AVAFQLAN
-4827 NVCEH
+4827 LCDDPVH
-4832 PLDGPPSE
+4832 GPPSS
-4840 CGLAITDA
+4840 CG
-4848 DFKAALHECLSTS
+4848 KAMIDDTFATEVAACLEIS
-4861 LAGDC
+4861 LSGNC
-4866 PESPFGVLSKWKTS
+4866 PNSEYGIMSNWKTAKVTDMS
-4880 KITNMQNL
+4880 NL
-4888 FAIRVAVQ
+4888 FAKRQ
-4896 ETLECYAFTGDIS
+4896 TNGETLECYAFTGDIS
-4909 KWDTSNVEDM
+4909 DWDTSSVIDF
-4919 SGAFELCDFTLDLS
+4919 SAAFQLCEFTIDIS
-4933 EWNTSSIRNMENMF
+4933 QWNTSSARKMENMF
-4947 RRSTFNGDLSKWD
+4947 KNSKFDGDISNWD
-4960 VSSLNNAK
+4960 VSSLNNARGMFAYSDFDGSINDWTVTSILDAR
-4968 QMFAHSQFNGDI
+4968 QMFKS
-4980 KNWQVAALTDAT
+4980 AAFQQPL
-4992 EMFKGS
+4992 FK
-4998 TFEQALS
+4998 
-5005 KWKIHPT
+5005 WNIHPT
-5012 TQIANILDDT
+5012 TNIFEF
-5022 YIDKLQCIQ
+5022 IDSSYVDLMQCIIK
-5031 DSNGKVDVTSCDGC
+5031 SNGDVDISTCDGC
-5045 LSDIHVPGY
+5045 LTGIHVPGY
-5054 PTFAPDSVTTKNAY
+5054 PTFAPDSVTTKNGY

-5320 STYLNRLIGC
+5320 STYSNRLIGC
-5330 KSTVP
+5330 KSTM

-5350 QTMEGMFARSV
+5350 QTMEGMFEKSV

-5536 VTTMKQMFYN
+5536 VLTMKQMFYN
-5546 AKRFTD
+5546 ARRFTD
-5552 DISGW
+5552 DISDW
-5557 SYRSGLDYVHFFTG
+5557 SYKSGLDYVHFFTG
-5571 ANAFNDR
+5571 ADAFNAR
-5578 FECVRYYMRSSGRC
+5578 FECVRYYMRTSGRC
-5592 TDDPGGQYLRQ
+5592 TDDPGGEYLRQ
-5603 SECKT
+5603 SECRE
-5608 AQNEIKPWGYTTPRY
+5608 AQAAIQPWGYTTPKFA
-5623 SWMPW
+5623 WMPW
-5628 SHRSSWTPAGCWWYP
+5628 SHRSSWSPPGCWWYP
-5643 YRNYLYYNRYKQS
+5643 WRNYLYFNRYTWSK
-5656 RRSCSYWRRCFCKDP
+5656 RGCSWYRRCFCKDP
-5671 FGVTPSTCSPRHTI
+5671 FGVEPSMCKKRFVT
-5685 RGGSVPSI
+5685 VPAI
-5693 EQFELRKSV
+5693 EPFELRKSV
-5702 NDCLEEDPD
+5702 ADCLAEDPIN
-5711 LGECSNW
+5711 GQCTVWS
-5718 AALSGLGTMP
+5718 AKSGLGTMP
-5728 NWDVSKIKDM
+5728 NWDTSKITDM

-5744 RRGFNVDVSAWDVS
+5744 RREFNVDIKNWDVS
-5758 NVDNMQEMFMNAVD
+5758 SVDNMQEMFMNAIE
-5772 FSRDISGWNFKY
+5772 FAKDISNWNFKAN
-5784 DVFRKDMFE
+5784 VEKKDMFE
-5793 NAKKFF
+5793 NAKRFF
-5799 LDCEETKCYTFF
+5799 LDCEETKCFRFTTV
-5811 KQ
+5811 